1 MYNKE
6 AINKY
11 KDAKL
16 KWNKDTVEPVL
27 KKLPERQEEFKTLS
41 SKIPVNRLYG
51 PDDVQDIDYMEK
63 IGFPGQYPFTRG
75 VQPTGYRG
83 KLWTRRLVA
92 GLPTPTET
100 NKRLKYLIEQ
110 GQTGLNVV
118 FDMPTHCGLDPDHEL
133 AMGEVGKEGVPLYS
147 LEDME
152 DLMSDINLNDISMS
166 IIDKG
171 TVTTAFYFVL
181 AEKRGI
187 PVEKLR
193 GTTQNDM
200 LHYYHTSYHHDT
212 PLMFNLRLLTDLV
225 EYCSKNVPLWNPLSI
240 SGYNIRESGCS
251 AAQEIAFCLG
261 EAIAYT
267 ELFLERGMAVDEF
280 APRISF
286 FLNAHNDFF
295 EEIAKYRAIRRMW
308 AKIMRER
315 FGAKNPKSWLM
326 RFHTQTAGS
335 SLTAQLP
342 YNNIVRTTVQALAAI
357 LGGTQSLHTNS
368 FDEALS
374 LPTEEAVQVA
384 LHTQLILTHE
394 NGVGNTVD
402 PLAGSYFVESLTDKM
417 EEESWNIL
425 DSIEKLGGMVEATLS
440 GWVIQQK
447 AEYNRNIYDEI
458 DNGERLVIGLNCY
471 KSDKKPEIKLFK
483 HNPDAEKYQI
493 ERVKQ
498 LRQKRDNEKLSA
510 AMRVLESD
518 IKDNKNTMESTME
531 AVRCY
536 ATLGEIYDLY
546 RKIVGNPKAPDVLFL

>member
-1 MYNKE
+1 LFKKE
-6 AINKY
+6 FIDRYRKKKEEWEKN
-11 KDAKL
+11 
-16 KWNKDTVEPVL
+16 TVNPVL
-27 KKLPERQEEFKTLS
+27 KKMPERYPEFFTAS
-41 SKIPVNRLYG
+41 SKIPVKRLYG
-51 PDDVQDIDYMEK
+51 PDDLEDMDYMEK
-63 IGFPGQYPFTRG
+63 VGFPGEYPFTRG
-75 VQPTGYRG
+75 VQATGYRG
-83 KLWTRRLVA
+83 KLWTRRQVA
-92 GLPTPTET
+92 GLPTPKET
-100 NKRLKYLIEQ
+100 NKRLKYLIGQ

-118 FDMPTHCGLDPDHEL
+118 FDMPTHCGLDPDDEL
-133 AMGEVGKEGVPLYS
+133 ALGEVGKEGVPLYS

-152 DLMSDINLNDISMS
+152 DMMEGINPSDVSMS

-171 TVTTAFYFVL
+171 TVTTAFYFVY
-181 AEKRGI
+181 AEKQGVDI
-187 PVEKLR
+187 KGLR

-212 PLMFNLRLLTDLV
+212 PLKVNLMLLTDLM
-225 EYCSKNVPLWNPLSI
+225 EYCSKNVPQWNPVSI

-267 ELFLERGMAVDEF
+267 DLFLDRGMKVDEF

-295 EEIAKYRAIRRMW
+295 EEIAKYRAMRRMW
-308 AKIMRER
+308 ANIMRKR
-315 FGAKNPKSWLM
+315 YGAQDSRSWLM

-394 NGVGNTVD
+394 NNVGSTVD
-402 PLAGSYFVESLTDKM
+402 PLAGSYFVESMTDQLEKEAWGILEKI
-417 EEESWNIL
+417 EEM
-425 DSIEKLGGMVEATLS
+425 GGMVEATLN
-440 GWVIQQK
+440 GWVIQEK
-447 AEYNRNIYDEI
+447 AEYNRQVYQEI
-458 DNGERLVIGLNCY
+458 ESGERTVVGLNCY
-471 KSDKKPEIKLFK
+471 QSDKKPEIKLFE
-483 HNPDAEKYQI
+483 HDPNAEKEVIGRI
-493 ERVKQ
+493 EK
-498 LRQKRDNEKLSA
+498 LRLKRDNEKLAA
-510 AMRVLESD
+510 AMRVLEED
-518 IKDNKNTMESTME
+518 LKAGKNSMEATME

-546 RKIVGNPKAPDVLFL
+546 RRLFGHPKAPDVLFM